1 MPELRP
7 ASATLRLTNEE
18 RRSVFSVGN
27 VSPSVSAETAAG
39 FVNAVEKI
47 YNNGTC
53 AARISISLDLKR

>member
-1 MPELRP
+1 MPELRT

-39 FVNAVEKI
+39 FVNAVKKKFTTTVHAPQESALHLI
-47 YNNGTC
+47 
-53 AARISISLDLKR
+53 